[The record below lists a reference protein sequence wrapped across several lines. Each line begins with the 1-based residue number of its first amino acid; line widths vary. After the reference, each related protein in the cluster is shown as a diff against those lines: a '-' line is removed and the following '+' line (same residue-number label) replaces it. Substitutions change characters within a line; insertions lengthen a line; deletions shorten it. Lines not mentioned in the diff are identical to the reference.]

1 MLAAIKVKMRGIP
14 LKPGFHMIV
23 PIAPV
28 ISKNYKAIRTTDIY
42 IYSLIGSFHMIA
54 LKTRHTG
61 SSATSLGETKEFL
74 LVFRKK
80 AKHKHGF

>member
-42 IYSLIGSFHMIA
+42 IYLLIGSFHMIA
-54 LKTRHTG
+54 LKTRQTG
-61 SSATSLGETKEFL
+61 SSAMSLRETKEFL

-80 AKHKHGF
+80 SET